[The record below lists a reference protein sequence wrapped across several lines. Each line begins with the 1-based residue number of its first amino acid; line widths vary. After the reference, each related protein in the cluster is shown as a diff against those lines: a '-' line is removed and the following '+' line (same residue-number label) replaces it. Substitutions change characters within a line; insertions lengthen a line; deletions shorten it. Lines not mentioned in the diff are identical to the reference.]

1 MKGGGVGLGVRGWG
15 GVGWGYTPCIACG
28 TFGGKPDVV
37 NQCLEFEVDEDR
49 KREKEMIGGER

>member
-1 MKGGGVGLGVRGWG
+1 MG
-15 GVGWGYTPCIACG
+15 GVGWGYTPCTAFG

-37 NQCLEFEVDEDR
+37 NQCLESEVDEDR